1 MARVVFMGSPDF
13 AVPSLRA
20 LCAGQSVVGVVTQPD
35 RPAGRGRRLA
45 DSAVKVA
52 ARELGLP
59 TIQPETLRAPDAL
72 AALRDW
78 SPDAIVV
85 AAFGQILWKDV
96 LDLPPFGCIN
106 VHASLLPRH
115 RGAAPIPTAIL
126 AGDAETGVTIMKM
139 DAGLDTGP
147 ILARR
152 SEAIR
157 PDDTTATLTARLA
170 RLGAD
175 LLVGTLPA
183 CLAGQIAP
191 QPQDEA
197 RATYA
202 KQLRKEDGQLDWSRS
217 ADELA
222 RWVRAFFPWPGAF
235 TLWEGQPLK
244 ILRAHAD
251 PNLSAPPGHVFDAE
265 GQPAV
270 GTPGGALVLDEI
282 QPAGRKPMPAAD
294 FARGARHFIG
304 VTLATSAPES
314 ASEKP

>member
-20 LCAGQSVVGVVTQPD
+20 LCAGHEIVGVVTQPD

-45 DSAVKVA
+45 ESAVKVT

-59 TIQPETLRAPDAL
+59 IIQPESLRAPGAL

-85 AAFGQILWKDV
+85 ADFGQILRQDV
-96 LDLPPFGCIN
+96 LHLPPFGCLN

-115 RGAAPIPTAIL
+115 RGAAPIPAAIL

-152 SEAIR
+152 SEAIH

-175 LLVGTLPA
+175 LLSETLPA
-183 CLAGQIAP
+183 YLARQITP
-191 QPQDEA
+191 QPQDDSQ
-197 RATYA
+197 ATY
-202 KQLRKEDGQLDWSRS
+202 
-217 ADELA
+217 
-222 RWVRAFFPWPGAF
+222 
-235 TLWEGQPLK
+235 
-244 ILRAHAD
+244 
-251 PNLSAPPGHVFDAE
+251 
-265 GQPAV
+265 
-270 GTPGGALVLDEI
+270 
-282 QPAGRKPMPAAD
+282 
-294 FARGARHFIG
+294 
-304 VTLATSAPES
+304 
-314 ASEKP
+314 